1 MDIITQLIA
10 IDKQIFLLINS
21 LHSAYFDAFMYTI
34 SKVPVWIPFYI
45 SVVYVLLKT
54 YRKKGLWIVLVLI
67 LSVVMSDQISV
78 FIKETVQR
86 LRPSHDES
94 LANFIHLVNNRK
106 AGLYGFVSSHATNT
120 VGFAL
125 LSSLIIRNKL
135 YSISVLLWASIV
147 CYSRIYLGVHFP
159 LDIIG
164 GALLGTT
171 IAVFLYSVYS
181 QTFLK
186 KYKHLEIEN
195 PKIPIIT
202 LSIIGLSI
210 LIFSFLDK

>member
-1 MDIITQLIA
+1 
-10 IDKQIFLLINS
+10 
-21 LHSAYFDAFMYTI
+21 
-34 SKVPVWIPFYI
+34 
-45 SVVYVLLKT
+45 
-54 YRKKGLWIVLVLI
+54 
-67 LSVVMSDQISV
+67 
-78 FIKETVQR
+78 
-86 LRPSHDES
+86 
-94 LANFIHLVNNRK
+94 LVNNRK

-120 VGFAL
+120 VGFAI

-164 GALLGTT
+164 GALLGTI

-186 KYKHLEIEN
+186 KYKHIEIEN

-202 LSIIGLSI
+202 LSVIGLSI
-210 LIFSFLDK
+210 LIFSLLDK